1 MGVSGV
7 GKSTIGNLLS
17 KELNI
22 PFFDGDDYHP
32 QENLLKM
39 SNGIALNDDDRLGWL
54 QTLNKLAINE
64 LNKNSCVIV
73 CSALKESYRTI
84 LNKNIKS
91 QTKWIFLHG
100 TFNQIKERINQRE
113 GHFMS
118 SDLLKSQFETLEE
131 PRNSIN
137 IDISFRPNICLL
149 YTSPSPRDRQK
160 SRMPS
165 SA

>member
-22 PFFDGDDYHP
+22 PYFDGDDFHP

-54 QTLNKLAINE
+54 QTLNKLAINQ
-64 LNKNSCVIV
+64 LANNSCIIV

-84 LNKNIKS
+84 LNKTIEGR
-91 QTKWIFLHG
+91 TKWIFLHG
-100 TFNQIKERINQRE
+100 TFSQIKERINQRK

-118 SDLLKSQFETLEE
+118 SDLLKSQFDTLEE
-131 PRNSIN
+131 PKNSIN
-137 IDISFRPNICLL
+137 IDINFSPYKIVAILKKELL
-149 YTSPSPRDRQK
+149 
-160 SRMPS
+160 
-165 SA
+165 